1 MRSNNF
7 ELSPDR
13 SSFVIRCDY
22 PVQEYKESGRIEVV
36 VSYLFLPSVA
46 GPLHRHSLKM
56 DYYLK
61 FCISSRCL
69 ICLSSSPLL
78 MRPIEIKRDKSFRDK
93 SFIKKK
99 HLAVRRLNYV
109 YNTQVIIKMDLKTI
123 IIEMYNLIKT
133 FHIG

>member
-36 VSYLFLPSVA
+36 VSYLFSPSVA
-46 GPLHRHSLKM
+46 GPLHRHRLKM
-56 DYYLK
+56 NYCLK

-78 MRPIEIKRDKSFRDK
+78 MRPIVHLQESFAEFPLTLLRIPPHAGSVILDCIL
-93 SFIKKK
+93 SLYSGFIDDN
-99 HLAVRRLNYV
+99 LALHVPFCDPSTL
-109 YNTQVIIKMDLKTI
+109 
-123 IIEMYNLIKT
+123 
-133 FHIG
+133 